1 MAGWDDALRAPT
13 IRDVAARAGVSKS
26 LVSLVLQGD
35 ARVSDARRNA
45 VQQAMAE
52 LGYRPNLRARA
63 LSRNRTDTVG
73 VLLNDLRNPWF
84 IDLLAGLATTLR
96 SSGLSPILADSH
108 TDRRIGIGS
117 VETLLGQEVDGLVV
131 VGTTEEAEA
140 IATAATQLP
149 VVLAGTREPALP
161 NVDIVVNDDLAGAR
175 SAARHLIGLG
185 HQRIAHLRGP
195 GEVGSLRLEGFQ
207 QCLREAGLDAETYI
221 ETGGMSE
228 ESGYAAA
235 RRLLSRPDRPT
246 AILAFNDVAAIG
258 ALSAA
263 DDLGLSVPK
272 DLSLIGYDNTHLAR
286 IRHIS
291 LTSVDNGNFPV
302 GAQAGRYLIERLANP
317 GLESR
322 LHLVP
327 TMLEVRSSTAA
338 PPLGAAGRPYR
349 ISRRSSR

>member
-1 MAGWDDALRAPT
+1 VTRDDALRAPT

-35 ARVSDARRNA
+35 TRVSDARRSA
-45 VQQAMAE
+45 VLQAVEE

-73 VLLNDLRNPWF
+73 VLLNGLRNPWF
-84 IDLLAGLATTLR
+84 VDLLAGLTSTLR
-96 SSGLSPILADSH
+96 SSGLSPLLTDSD
-108 TDRRIGIGS
+108 TDHRIGISS

-131 VGTTEEAEA
+131 VGTTAEEDA
-140 IATAATQLP
+140 IAAAAEQIP
-149 VVLAGTREPALP
+149 VVLAGTREPALAHT
-161 NVDIVVNDDLAGAR
+161 DIVVNDDVAGAR
-175 SAARHLIGLG
+175 SAARHLIDLG
-185 HQRIAHLRGP
+185 HRRIAHLRGP
-195 GEVGSLRLEGFQ
+195 GEIGTLRLQGFQ
-207 QCLREAGLDAETYI
+207 ECLRDAGLDAESYL

-235 RRLLSRPDRPT
+235 RRLLSRPERPT

-263 DDLGLSVPK
+263 DDLGLRVPG
-272 DLSLIGYDNTHLAR
+272 DLSLVGYDNTYLAR

-302 GAQAGRYLIERLANP
+302 GAQAGRYLVERLANP

-327 TMLEVRSSTAA
+327 TSLVVRGSTA
-338 PPLGAAGRPYR
+338 PPPIDKDSNGRG
-349 ISRRSSR
+349 S